1 MRSTSTETLAASVWG
16 LNFTSYIM
24 QSMPYLQAAS
34 LILAIAVS
42 LFTLRQLVRD
52 SNKNRPKDKEQFFIK
67 KKVNIS
73 SLGLART
80 ANTFTKQL
88 EQVEKLKKV
97 FLRSNYPAKLK
108 SLYTKVE
115 SEYTFWN
122 TKANTHPE
130 KLADLKKDL
139 NFIKV
144 QETLTE
150 YDKIKI
156 DLLVVK
162 YGLN

>member
-97 FLRSNYPAKLK
+97 
-108 SLYTKVE
+108 E

-122 TKANTHPE
+122 IKANTHPE

-156 DLLVVK
+156 DLLTVK